1 MTNALANL
9 KVSLPAATSEDMQAF
24 GEVAKGSNFLP
35 RIQLITKGKYVD
47 TGKIAPGHWGCPQQ
61 GGEDIED
68 LGEKIDV
75 IPFAFRPKAMD
86 VSDREAIVTSY
97 DVNDPEFKRIVAA
110 PKNTGC
116 IWGPTFLVYERNTQK
131 FYELFFSNASGR
143 SEASKMR
150 PFLPSEENEGIPSAA
165 SMAIRYKKTPDY
177 GWHVPVITKCTLT
190 FDSIPPGEEILK
202 AIEQFKSQKGGVE
215 KVQEE
220 ENKEEGKASKR
231 AR

>member
-9 KVSLPAATSEDMQAF
+9 KVSLPSATSTDMAAF
-24 GEVAKGSNFLP
+24 EAVAKGSSFLP

-47 TGKIAPGHWGCPQQ
+47 TGKISPGHWGVPQP
-61 GGEDIED
+61 GGEEIQD
-68 LGEKIDV
+68 LGDKVDV

-116 IWGPTFLVYERNTQK
+116 IWGPTFLVFERNTQK

-150 PFLPSEENEGIPSAA
+150 PFLPSEENEGLPSAA
-165 SMAIRYKKTPDY
+165 SMGIRYKQTKDY

-190 FDSIPPGEEILK
+190 FDSIPPGEKILEV
-202 AIEQFKSQKGGVE
+202 IEAFNTQSGGVE
-215 KVQEE
+215 KVDESK
-220 ENKEEGKASKR
+220 ENKDEGNSKR

>member
-1 MTNALANL
+1 MSNALATL
-9 KVSLPAATSEDMQAF
+9 KVNLPTLNADALGQLD
-24 GEVAKGSNFLP
+24 EVAKGSQFLP

-47 TGKIAPGHWGCPQQ
+47 TGKIAPGHWGVPQP

-86 VSDREAIVTSY
+86 VSDREAIVTVY
-97 DVNDPEFKRIVAA
+97 DTSNPEFKRISTA

-116 IWGPTFLVYERNTQK
+116 IWGPTFLVFERNTGK
-131 FYELFFSNASGR
+131 FYEMFFSNASGR
-143 SEASKMR
+143 SEAGKMR
-150 PFLPSEENEGIPSAA
+150 PFLPSDENEGKPSAA
-165 SMAIRYKKTPDY
+165 SLSIRYKKTKDY
-177 GWHVPVITKCTLT
+177 GWHVPVITKCSLT
-190 FDSIPPGEEILK
+190 FDNLPEGNVILEEVEK
-202 AIEQFKSQKGGVE
+202 FMKQEGGVE

-220 ENKEEGKASKR
+220 DEAKKSGR